1 MNPEKRNKE
10 KRKQDRL
17 EKLGTQT
24 PVCCLCGET
33 DDRCLEAHHIAG
45 RKFAPETSIVCRNCH
60 RKLSDDQRDHPKTMG
75 ADASLLE
82 RIGHFLQGLGDML
95 LLAGTKLKE
104 FGTYLLELARQML
117 QSTEVHS

>member
-60 RKLSDDQRDHPKTMG
+60 RKLSDAQRDHPKG
-75 ADASLLE
+75 IGQSPSLME
-82 RIGHFLQGLGDML
+82 TIGHFLLGLGDML
-95 LLAGTKLKE
+95 ALAAIKLKE
-104 FGTYLLELARQML
+104 FGAYLIEFACQML
-117 QSTEVHS
+117 QGTEVPS